1 MKSCCKGCGG
11 CLPVAM
17 LMKLVEG
24 VGAFQHAKAD
34 TSFGSLMSRGRSPNG
49 DNNCRTRVRNQ
60 SLTQGLRQFPVP
72 HLAEQL

>member
-34 TSFGSLMSRGRSPNG
+34 TSFGSLMSRGAIP
-49 DNNCRTRVRNQ
+49 Q
-60 SLTQGLRQFPVP
+60 W
-72 HLAEQL
+72 